1 MVGEQVEP
9 KICSI
14 DEALNISRNLA
25 LDLVEISPNVDPPV
39 CKVIDYKKFIYDQ
52 KKKLKTIQSK
62 AQKVV
67 IKELRFG
74 PNTGEHDFEFKLKH
88 AKNFLKDGAKVKAF
102 VFFRGRTIVFKE
114 QGQILLL
121 RLAQA
126 LEDVGVVEEMPKL
139 DGKKMIMII
148 APKKKKIKKKK
159 MPKMKTKA
167 GAKKRFK
174 LTGSGKL
181 KRKQAFKSHILTKKE
196 TKQKHNLTK
205 TEYVSKA
212 DTKSIK
218 LQLGI

>member
-1 MVGEQVEP
+1 MVGEKVEP

-14 DEALNISRNLA
+14 DEALNISKNLG
-25 LDLVEISPNVDPPV
+25 LDLVEISPKADPPV

-67 IKELRFG
+67 VKELRFG
-74 PNTGEHDFEFKLKH
+74 PNTGEHDFDFKLKH
-88 AKNFLKDGAKVKAF
+88 ARKFLHDGAKVKAF

-139 DGKKMIMII
+139 DGKKMIIII
-148 APKKKKIKKKK
+148 APKKKK
-159 MPKMKTKA
+159 
-167 GAKKRFK
+167 
-174 LTGSGKL
+174 
-181 KRKQAFKSHILTKKE
+181 
-196 TKQKHNLTK
+196 
-205 TEYVSKA
+205 
-212 DTKSIK
+212 
-218 LQLGI
+218 

>member
-14 DEALNISRNLA
+14 DEALQISRKIG
-25 LDLVEISPNVDPPV
+25 LDLVEISPKADPPV

-67 IKELRFG
+67 VKELRFG

-88 AKNFLKDGAKVKAF
+88 AKKFLQDGAKVKAF

-121 RLAQA
+121 KLAQA
-126 LEDVGVVEEMPKL
+126 LEDVGVVEEMPRL
-139 DGKKMIMII
+139 DGKKMIIII
-148 APKKKKIKKKK
+148 APKKKK
-159 MPKMKTKA
+159 
-167 GAKKRFK
+167 
-174 LTGSGKL
+174 
-181 KRKQAFKSHILTKKE
+181 
-196 TKQKHNLTK
+196 
-205 TEYVSKA
+205 
-212 DTKSIK
+212 
-218 LQLGI
+218 

>member
-1 MVGEQVEP
+1 MVGKDVES

-14 DEALNISRNLA
+14 DEAINIAKELG
-25 LDLVEISPNVDPPV
+25 LDLVEISPNIDPPV

-88 AKNFLKDGAKVKAF
+88 AKSFLKDGAKVRAF
-102 VFFRGRTIVFKE
+102 VFFRGRTIIFKE

-126 LEDVGVVEEMPKL
+126 LEEVGVVEEMPKL

-148 APKKKKIKKKK
+148 APKKKK
-159 MPKMKTKA
+159 
-167 GAKKRFK
+167 
-174 LTGSGKL
+174 
-181 KRKQAFKSHILTKKE
+181 
-196 TKQKHNLTK
+196 
-205 TEYVSKA
+205 
-212 DTKSIK
+212 
-218 LQLGI
+218 

>member
-1 MVGEQVEP
+1 MVGDQVEP

-14 DEALNISRNLA
+14 DEALNISKKLA
-25 LDLVEISPNVDPPV
+25 LDLVEISPKADPPV

-52 KKKLKTIQSK
+52 KKKLKTIKSK

-139 DGKKMIMII
+139 DGKKMIIII
-148 APKKKKIKKKK
+148 APKKKK
-159 MPKMKTKA
+159 
-167 GAKKRFK
+167 
-174 LTGSGKL
+174 
-181 KRKQAFKSHILTKKE
+181 
-196 TKQKHNLTK
+196 
-205 TEYVSKA
+205 
-212 DTKSIK
+212 
-218 LQLGI
+218 

>member
-1 MVGEQVEP
+1 MVGEEIEP

-14 DEALNISRNLA
+14 DEALKISIKLG

-88 AKNFLKDGAKVKAF
+88 AKSFLQDGSKVKAF

-126 LEDVGVVEEMPKL
+126 LEDVGIVEDMPKL

-148 APKKKKIKKKK
+148 APKKKK
-159 MPKMKTKA
+159 
-167 GAKKRFK
+167 
-174 LTGSGKL
+174 
-181 KRKQAFKSHILTKKE
+181 
-196 TKQKHNLTK
+196 
-205 TEYVSKA
+205 
-212 DTKSIK
+212 
-218 LQLGI
+218 

>member
-1 MVGEQVEP
+1 MVGADVES

-14 DEALNISRNLA
+14 DEALKIAKNLS

-52 KKKLKTIQSK
+52 KKKLKTIKSK

-88 AKNFLKDGAKVKAF
+88 ARNFLQDGAKVKAF

-121 RLAQA
+121 KLAQA
-126 LEDVGVVEEMPKL
+126 LEDVGVVEEMPRL
-139 DGKKMIMII
+139 DGKKMIIII
-148 APKKKKIKKKK
+148 APKKKK
-159 MPKMKTKA
+159 
-167 GAKKRFK
+167 
-174 LTGSGKL
+174 
-181 KRKQAFKSHILTKKE
+181 
-196 TKQKHNLTK
+196 
-205 TEYVSKA
+205 
-212 DTKSIK
+212 
-218 LQLGI
+218 